1 MKNAKKSMFI
11 TTILM
16 VAVLIVAVSTA
27 TFAWYT
33 SSGVVNASSTQ
44 LSTATASDAN
54 IAIGWEQ
61 TAKST
66 KVDFEP
72 ATGLVPMVPKIAF
85 EETTTAA
92 AAVASMNTGILQAND
107 SGTATFKD
115 GTVSA
120 ATPWTQAQY
129 TEDTSAGATT
139 LYLINYNTTKTATVT
154 ITMTAQNVAD
164 TPAVVDHFHLA
175 VFAQEAGK
183 DGIVYK
189 GLLGANN
196 ANYGTVEVGQSGLTN
211 GGNIAKDAAVTITIP
226 AATGETGGVVALAL
240 VGWIDGVEL
249 NNSLAGGAVTFS
261 LSITAQA

>member
-33 SSGVVNASSTQ
+33 SSGVVNASSTE
-44 LSTATASDAN
+44 LSTATTSDAN
-54 IAIGWEQ
+54 IAIGWAQ
-61 TAKST
+61 NATNT

-72 ATGLVPMVPKIAF
+72 ATGLVPMVPSVAF

-107 SGTATFKD
+107 SGIATFKD
-115 GTVSA
+115 GTVGA
-120 ATPWTQAQY
+120 ATPWTQAEY
-129 TEDTSAGATT
+129 TEDESAGATT
-139 LYLINYNTTKTATVT
+139 LYLINYNTTTAATVT

-164 TPAVVDHFHLA
+164 TPAVVVYFHLA
-175 VFAQEAGK
+175 VFAQEAG
-183 DGIVYK
+183 DAGVVYK

-196 ANYGTVEVGQSGLTN
+196 ANYGTVQVGESGLID
-211 GGNIAKDAAVTITIP
+211 GGTIAKKAVTITIP
-226 AATGETGGVVALAL
+226 AATGATGGVVALAL
-240 VGWIDGVEL
+240 VGWIDGVNL
-249 NNSLAGGAVTFS
+249 NNSLAGGAVTFT
-261 LSITAQA
+261 LSITAQ